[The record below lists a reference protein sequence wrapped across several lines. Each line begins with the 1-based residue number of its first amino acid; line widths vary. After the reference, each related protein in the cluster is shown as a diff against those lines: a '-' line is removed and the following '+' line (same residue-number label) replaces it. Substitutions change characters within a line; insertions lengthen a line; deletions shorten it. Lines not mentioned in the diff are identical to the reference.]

1 MMIRQTEKVITVDRT
16 VQEDVVLNK
25 EEITKYTVDKR
36 NQSIVVEVRL
46 TGDDTSMVD
55 TETHRFFSSAFVN
68 EPTEEELW
76 QLIDSKRS
84 GDD

>member
-1 MMIRQTEKVITVDRT
+1 MRQTEKVITVDRT
-16 VQEDVVLNK
+16 VQEDIVLNK

-46 TGDDTSMVD
+46 TGDDTSLVD
-55 TETHRFFSSAFVN
+55 TETHRFFSNDFIS

-76 QLIDSKRS
+76 GLIDSKRS
-84 GDD
+84 GDN

>member
-1 MMIRQTEKVITVDRT
+1 MIRQTEKVITVDKT
-16 VQEDVVLNK
+16 VQEEVTLNK

-46 TGDDTSMVD
+46 TGDDTSLVD
-55 TETHRFFSSAFVN
+55 TETHRFFSSDFISQ
-68 EPTEEELW
+68 PTEEELW

-84 GDD
+84 GK